1 MPHFFILVAGTEHVP
16 DDVQWGIAAQFLQMG
31 KQAVPR
37 HVALKVVASI
47 RQALTVPQPVL
58 RSGVRGQPFGYV
70 QIIRCAGIVIL
81 LTQSQSQ
88 FVIAQRLKRVQLL
101 IPACIIAVSY
111 ACQGLQTR
119 CCFFFI
125 SLTRRHGIA
134 VPRQLIRIHLLGI
147 GVLQF
152 FQACLRPKL
161 LAGALLAFEGYFVF

>member
-1 MPHFFILVAGTEHVP
+1 MP
-16 DDVQWGIAAQFLQMG
+16 DDVQRCIATQFLQMS
-31 KQAVPR
+31 KQALPW
-37 HVALKVVASI
+37 HDALKMTTGI

-101 IPACIIAVSY
+101 IPAGIIAVSY

-125 SLTRRHGIA
+125 SLTRRYGIA

-152 FQACLRPKL
+152 FQACLRPRL
-161 LAGALLAFEGYFVF
+161 SVDALLTFEGHIVF